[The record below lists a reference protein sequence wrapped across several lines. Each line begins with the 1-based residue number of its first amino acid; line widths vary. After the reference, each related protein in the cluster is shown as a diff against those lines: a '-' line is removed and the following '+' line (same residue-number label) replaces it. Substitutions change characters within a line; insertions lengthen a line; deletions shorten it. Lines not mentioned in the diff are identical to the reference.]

1 MREFFRVGKVTRK
14 WDRAAGK
21 FRYDIRFRVRTEV
34 TPRTIAVAEAFGLGV
49 DQYRRHV
56 VYDNVELKIGLG
68 DVVYITGESG
78 SGKSVLLRALE
89 KDLGDQAVNIADVE
103 FDAASPL
110 IDTVGGSLEE
120 GLELLSLVGLN
131 DAFLFVRRYG
141 ELSEGQKY
149 RYRLAKLMESGR
161 QFWVMDEFCA
171 TLDRDTAKIVAFN
184 VQRLARR
191 MGRAVLAATSHG
203 DLLGDFRPSVF
214 VRKGFGKDIEV
225 KYFCNGVSGAC
236 SLTRNMRV
244 VEGSL
249 EDYEGLASFHYRSS
263 RVPAPMKVFALR
275 RGSETVG
282 VIVYSYAGILAFGRG
297 KAFGRRLTVEEIN
310 RDLALISRVVL
321 HPKYR
326 SIGLGVR
333 LVKETLSLVGKP
345 FVEAVAVMAKY
356 NCFFEKAGMTKI
368 AESKPDKSVVEAVER
383 LRDLGFNPVAL
394 ASERS
399 NLKRLR
405 KLSPKDVQKVH
416 EILLGVSS
424 GYYKRLKGSGKAYV
438 NKSEYREFIRKVSHE
453 KLAKVLRTLAIL
465 TQTKVYLLWRNPNEN
480 QCWRG
485 CD

>member
-1 MREFFRVGKVTRK
+1 LREFFRIRKVTRK

-21 FRYDIRFRVRTEV
+21 FFYNISFRVRTEV
-34 TPRTIAVAEAFGLGV
+34 TPRTMAVAEAFGLGV
-49 DQYRRHV
+49 DQYQRHV
-56 VYDNVELKIGLG
+56 IYDNVELKIGPK
-68 DVVYITGESG
+68 DIVYITGESG

-103 FDAASPL
+103 FNPKKPL
-110 IDTVGGSLEE
+110 IDTVGKTLEE
-120 GLELLSLVGLN
+120 GLELLSRVGLN
-131 DAFLFVRRYG
+131 DAFLFVRRYN

-149 RYRLAKLMESGR
+149 RYRLAKLMESGK

-184 VQRLARR
+184 VQKLARK
-191 MGRAVLAATSHG
+191 MGRAVLAATTHE
-203 DLLGDFRPSVF
+203 DIFDDFKPSVY
-214 VRKGFGKDIEV
+214 VRKGFGKNIEV
-225 KYFCNGVSGAC
+225 KYFHNEVNGAC
-236 SLTRNMRV
+236 SLTRNMRI
-244 VEGSL
+244 VEGSI
-249 EDYEGLASFHYRSS
+249 EDYESLASFHYRSS
-263 RVPAPMKVFALR
+263 RVPAPMKIFALR
-275 RGSETVG
+275 RRSETVG
-282 VIVYSYAGILAFGRG
+282 VIVYSYAGILAFGRS

-326 SIGLGVR
+326 SVGLGVR
-333 LVKETLSLVGKP
+333 LVKETLPLAGKP

-368 AESKPDKSVVEAVER
+368 AESKPDKSIVEAVER

-405 KLSPKDVQKVH
+405 ALSPKEVQKVH

-438 NKSEYREFIRKVSHE
+438 NKSEYGEFMRKASHE

-465 TQTKVYLLWRNPNEN
+465 TQTKVYLLWKNLRKPT
-480 QCWRG
+480 
-485 CD
+485 